1 MECRISKRLTV
12 PQQGTNYL
20 SSNRMLMG
28 QTTAPGHRGTTANC
42 RLGNMDRETVLRWL
56 PYVSAAKLAEGV
68 PDERDGLLE
77 IIGSSPTIE
86 GPAR

>member
-1 MECRISKRLTV
+1 
-12 PQQGTNYL
+12 
-20 SSNRMLMG
+20 
-28 QTTAPGHRGTTANC
+28 
-42 RLGNMDRETVLRWL
+42 MDRETVLRWL

-86 GPAR
+86 APAR